1 MANEGNEKNVGYVKQ
16 LPEFETKSVLAM
28 LKKLKDCKKDAEKT
42 VTQLDGIKAKIFEKI
57 SKKEELIQEVEEK
70 VEVVEKIEVVE
81 EKSLDK
87 EVKVVEPIE
96 EKVVEKVE
104 EVVSAPVVEI
114 IEEKVEEIDPVQVEE
129 TPIKVKEEKPV
140 KKERIERVKK
150 TDDKI
155 IAALNK
161 AKTGT
166 APVKSTDGSNFRTYI
181 PKQDKKPGA
190 QKPVQTSGDKD
201 KFSSGQRQPSQ
212 RSKSIDPI
220 VSVMPSNN
228 GKNNNGFK
236 KKDARQDNVEKKN
249 VNKRTLIR
257 KGFIEDDLIEEDRN
271 GTRRYRMGKKTK
283 TNQFTP
289 APVVIEKAVITTEN
303 LTIKMLSEKI
313 GKTAA
318 DIVKQLFNLG
328 IMSNVNGNIDF
339 DTAELIAAEYGIELE
354 LKLDQTYEEVLN
366 TIHEED
372 ADNDQNLVVRPPV
385 VTIMGHV
392 DHGKTS
398 LLDYIRKADVAAGEA
413 GGITQHIGA
422 YTVSL
427 KGSPITFLDTPGHEA
442 FTSMRERGAQV
453 TDIAVIVVAA
463 DDGIMP
469 QTIEAINHSKA
480 ANVPIIVAVNKMDK
494 QGATPD
500 KIMQQLTEHEI
511 LPEEWGGDTIVV
523 PVSAKTGMGVERLL
537 ESILLLAEIKELKAN
552 PNRSA
557 RGSIIEAKLDKGR
570 GPVATVL
577 VQNGTLHV
585 SDFVVAG
592 TAVGRIRAMID
603 DKGRNVK
610 EAGPSVPV
618 SVLGFSEVPNAGDQL
633 MVVSDEKLSKQVA
646 EERRNK
652 EKVEK
657 AKSMTKFTLEEAF
670 GKIGEGDVKE
680 LNLIVKADVQ
690 GSVEAIKQSVV
701 KLSNNEVKVNVIHGA
716 VGAVNESDIILASSS
731 HATIIGFNVRP
742 DSNAKSIAEKKGIAI
757 RTYRIIYDLID
768 DVTAAMKGMLAP
780 KFTESVLGH
789 AEVRQTFKI
798 TGVGTI
804 AGSYVIDGKITR
816 NSKLRLLRDNIIIY
830 EGAVGSLKRLKDDAK
845 EVATGYECGI
855 GIEGYND
862 IKEGDVIEA
871 FILEK
876 QDV

>member
-1 MANEGNEKNVGYVKQ
+1 MAKEGTENNISYIKL
-16 LPEFETKSVLAM
+16 LPKFETDCVATLFEKIKA
-28 LKKLKDCKKDAEKT
+28 CKKEAEKT
-42 VTQLDGIKAKIFEKI
+42 VSELDGVRVRLLERLSEKER
-57 SKKEELIQEVEEK
+57 KEEISSQIKE
-70 VEVVEKIEVVE
+70 EVVETVVE
-81 EKSLDK
+81 SKPEEVKAEVLPEK
-87 EVKVVEPIE
+87 EEKVVEPIE
-96 EKVVEKVE
+96 VIELKEEVKPKEVKISEEKVVAKTPEVEK
-104 EVVSAPVVEI
+104 SA
-114 IEEKVEEIDPVQVEE
+114 
-129 TPIKVKEEKPV
+129 KP
-140 KKERIERVKK
+140 EQRVKK
-150 TDDKI
+150 ADNKI
-155 IAALNK
+155 IEALNK
-161 AKTGT
+161 ARTGS
-166 APVKSTDGSNFRTYI
+166 APVKASSESGYRTYI
-181 PKQDKKPGA
+181 PQEKRSTFAKNNASTEKARPQTSTRPVAKKPVA
-190 QKPVQTSGDKD
+190 ETIAPM
-201 KFSSGQRQPSQ
+201 
-212 RSKSIDPI
+212 
-220 VSVMPSNN
+220 MPTTGTNKNSNAS
-228 GKNNNGFK
+228 FK
-236 KKDARQDNVEKKN
+236 KKDNRQDSGEKKGQ
-249 VNKRTLIR
+249 NKRTLIR
-257 KGFIEDDLIEEDRN
+257 KGFIEDNLIEEDRN
-271 GTRRYRMGKKTK
+271 GTRRYRMGKKVK
-283 TNQFTP
+283 TNDFTP

-354 LKLDQTYEEVLN
+354 LKLDKTYEEVLQN
-366 TIHEED
+366 IHEDESD
-372 ADNDQNLVVRPPV
+372 SPESLVVRPPV

-427 KGSPITFLDTPGHEA
+427 KGAPITFLDTPGHEA

-453 TDIAVIVVAA
+453 TDIAIIVVAA

-500 KIMQQLTEHEI
+500 KIMQQLTEHDI

-537 ESILLLAEIKELKAN
+537 ESVLLVAEIKELKAN

-570 GPVATVL
+570 GPLATVL
-577 VQNGTLHV
+577 VQNGTLKV

-633 MVVSDEKLSKQVA
+633 MVVADEKLSKQVA

-657 AKSMTKFTLEEAF
+657 AKSMAKFTLEEAF
-670 GKIGEGDVKE
+670 GKIGDGDQKE
-680 LNLIVKADVQ
+680 LNVIVKADVQ
-690 GSVEAIKQSVV
+690 GSVEAIKQSVL
-701 KLSNNEVKVNVIHGA
+701 KLSNAEVKVNIIHGA
-716 VGAVNESDIILASSS
+716 VGAVNESDVILASSS

-742 DSNAKSIAEKKGIAI
+742 DSNAKALAEKKGIAI

-780 KFTESVLGH
+780 KFTENVLGH
-789 AEVRQTFKI
+789 AEVRATFKI

-862 IKEGDVIEA
+862 LKEGDVIEA

-876 QDV
+876 QEV

>member
-1 MANEGNEKNVGYVKQ
+1 MLEKLKSCKKNV
-16 LPEFETKSVLAM
+16 
-28 LKKLKDCKKDAEKT
+28 EKT
-42 VTQLDGIKAKIFEKI
+42 VAELENVRIKFLERI
-57 SKKEELIQEVEEK
+57 SKKEEKTVQV
-70 VEVVEKIEVVE
+70 
-81 EKSLDK
+81 
-87 EVKVVEPIE
+87 E
-96 EKVVEKVE
+96 EKVVEETKQEEIVVSKKTNPVVDVDIKE
-104 EVVSAPVVEI
+104 EVQLDANESVSEI
-114 IEEKVEEIDPVQVEE
+114 TEEKTDVV
-129 TPIKVKEEKPV
+129 EEKPV
-140 KKERIERVKK
+140 EKKEPLKAEEKPKKEKVERVKK
-150 TDDKI
+150 GDDKI

-166 APVKSTDGSNFRTYI
+166 APVRSTDSSFRTYI
-181 PKQDKKPGA
+181 PQQERRSSTSQKA
-190 QKPVQTSGDKD
+190 QSGDKYQQN
-201 KFSSGQRQPSQ
+201 GGRAQITQRNKPVES
-212 RSKSIDPI
+212 I
-220 VSVMPSNN
+220 VSVMPANTGKTNN
-228 GKNNNGFK
+228 YNK
-236 KKDARQDNVEKKN
+236 KKDNRVDSGEKKSGI
-249 VNKRTLIR
+249 NKRTLIR
-257 KGFIEDDLIEEDRN
+257 KGFIEDELIEEDRN
-271 GTRRYRMGKKTK
+271 GTRRYRMGKKVK

-303 LTIKMLSEKI
+303 LTVKMLSEKI

-328 IMSNVNGNIDF
+328 IISNINGNIDF

-354 LKLDQTYEEVLN
+354 LKLEQTYEEVLKN
-366 TIHEED
+366 IHEDD
-372 ADNDQNLVVRPPV
+372 ADNAEDLVVRPPV

-398 LLDYIRKADVAAGEA
+398 LLDYIRKADVAGGEA

-427 KGSPITFLDTPGHEA
+427 KGAPITFLDTPGHEA

-469 QTIEAINHSKA
+469 QTVEAINHSKA

-500 KIMQQLTEHEI
+500 KIMQQLTEYEI

-523 PVSAKTGMGVERLL
+523 PVSAKTGMGVEKLL

-570 GPVATVL
+570 GPLATVL
-577 VQNGTLHV
+577 VQNGTLRV

-633 MVVSDEKLSKQVA
+633 MVVADEKLSKQVA
-646 EERRNK
+646 EERKNK

-657 AKSMTKFTLEEAF
+657 AKSMAKFTLEEAF
-670 GKIGEGDVKE
+670 GKIGDGDVKE

-690 GSVEAIKQSVV
+690 GSVEAIKQSVI
-701 KLSNNEVKVNVIHGA
+701 KLSNEEVKVNIIHGA

-768 DVTAAMKGMLAP
+768 DVSAAMKGMLAP
-780 KFTESVLGH
+780 KFSENVLGH
-789 AEVRQTFKI
+789 AEVRATFKI

-804 AGSYVIDGKITR
+804 AGSYVTDGKITR

-830 EGAVGSLKRLKDDAK
+830 EGAVGSLKRLKDDVK

-862 IKEGDVIEA
+862 LKEGDVIEA
-871 FILEK
+871 FILE
-876 QDV
+876 QQEV

>member
-1 MANEGNEKNVGYVKQ
+1 MAKEGTENNISYIKL
-16 LPEFETKSVLAM
+16 LPKFETECVAALLDKIKA
-28 LKKLKDCKKDAEKT
+28 CKKEAERT
-42 VTQLDGIKAKIFEKI
+42 VAKLDGARIRLLERISEKERV
-57 SKKEELIQEVEEK
+57 KEENTAEQKIEINVVEPV
-70 VEVVEKIEVVE
+70 VEVVEPEKVEATPSEEVNVDVAEPVSVPEVVE
-81 EKSLDK
+81 E
-87 EVKVVEPIE
+87 
-96 EKVVEKVE
+96 
-104 EVVSAPVVEI
+104 APVVAQPAV
-114 IEEKVEEIDPVQVEE
+114 EKSAKSEP
-129 TPIKVKEEKPV
+129 
-140 KKERIERVKK
+140 RVKK
-150 TDDKI
+150 ADNKI
-155 IAALNK
+155 IEALNK
-161 AKTGT
+161 ARTGS
-166 APVKSTDGSNFRTYI
+166 APVKSSSESGYRTYI
-181 PKQDKKPGA
+181 PQQQQDRRNSN
-190 QKPVQTSGDKD
+190 QKPAVGMDKTRPQTGARPTVRTKPTESVA
-201 KFSSGQRQPSQ
+201 P
-212 RSKSIDPI
+212 
-220 VSVMPSNN
+220 VMPASVN
-228 GKNNNGFK
+228 KNNNAFK
-236 KKDARQDNVEKKN
+236 KKDSRQDLGEKKGQ
-249 VNKRTLIR
+249 NKRTLIR
-257 KGFIEDDLIEEDRN
+257 KGFIEDNLIEEDRN
-271 GTRRYRMGKKTK
+271 GTRRYRMGKKVK
-283 TNQFTP
+283 SSEFTP

-354 LKLDQTYEEVLN
+354 LKLDKTYEEVLQN
-366 TIHEED
+366 IHEED
-372 ADNDQNLVVRPPV
+372 TDSPEALCVRSPV

-480 ANVPIIVAVNKMDK
+480 ADVPIIVAVNKMDK

-523 PVSAKTGMGVERLL
+523 PVSAKTGMGVEKLL
-537 ESILLLAEIKELKAN
+537 ESILLIAEIKELKAN

-570 GPVATVL
+570 GPLATVL
-577 VQNGTLHV
+577 VQNGTLKV

-633 MVVSDEKLSKQVA
+633 MVVADEKLSKQVA

-657 AKSMTKFTLEEAF
+657 AKSMAKFTLEEAF
-670 GKIGEGDVKE
+670 GKIGDGEVKE
-680 LNLIVKADVQ
+680 LNVIVKADVQ
-690 GSVEAIKQSVV
+690 GSVEAIKQSVI
-701 KLSNNEVKVNVIHGA
+701 KLSNDEVKVNIIHGA
-716 VGAVNESDIILASSS
+716 VGAVNESDVILASSS

-742 DSNAKSIAEKKGIAI
+742 DSNAKALAEKKSIAI

-780 KFTESVLGH
+780 KFTENVLGH
-789 AEVRQTFKI
+789 AEVRATFKI

-804 AGSYVIDGKITR
+804 AGSYVTDGKITR

-855 GIEGYND
+855 GIDGYND

-876 QDV
+876 QEV

>member
-1 MANEGNEKNVGYVKQ
+1 MANEGNEKTVSYIKQ
-16 LPEFETKSVLAM
+16 LPEFEAKQLSVM
-28 LKKLKDCKKDAEKT
+28 LEKLKSCKKNVEKT
-42 VTQLDGIKAKIFEKI
+42 VAELESVRIKFLDRI
-57 SKKEELIQEVEEK
+57 SKKEEENTVQVEEK
-70 VEVVEKIEVVE
+70 AVEETKQEEIIVE
-81 EKSLDK
+81 EKTTPVVDV
-87 EVKVVEPIE
+87 EVKEDVQLNANET
-96 EKVVEKVE
+96 
-104 EVVSAPVVEI
+104 VSEI
-114 IEEKVEEIDPVQVEE
+114 IEEKNEVPVEKSVEKKE
-129 TPIKVKEEKPV
+129 TAKVEEKP
-140 KKERIERVKK
+140 KKEKVERVKK
-150 TDDKI
+150 GDDKI

-166 APVKSTDGSNFRTYI
+166 APVKSTDSSFRTYI
-181 PKQDKKPGA
+181 PQQQERRSSTPQKA
-190 QKPVQTSGDKD
+190 QSGEKYQQNSGRTQMTQRNKPVE
-201 KFSSGQRQPSQ
+201 
-212 RSKSIDPI
+212 PI
-220 VSVMPSNN
+220 VSVMPANT
-228 GKNNNGFK
+228 GKNNNYNK
-236 KKDARQDNVEKKN
+236 KKDNRVDSSEKKN
-249 VNKRTLIR
+249 GINKRTLIR
-257 KGFIEDDLIEEDRN
+257 KGFIEDELIEEDRN
-271 GTRRYRMGKKTK
+271 GTRRYRMGKKVK
-283 TNQFTP
+283 ANQFTP

-303 LTIKMLSEKI
+303 LTVKMLSEKI

-328 IMSNVNGNIDF
+328 IISNINGNIDF

-354 LKLDQTYEEVLN
+354 LKLEQTYEEVLKN
-366 TIHEED
+366 IHEDD
-372 ADNDQNLVVRPPV
+372 ADNTSDLVVRPPV

-398 LLDYIRKADVAAGEA
+398 LLDYIRKADVAGGEA
-413 GGITQHIGA
+413 GGITQHVCA
-422 YTVSL
+422 YTLSL

-469 QTIEAINHSKA
+469 QTVEAINHSKA

-500 KIMQQLTEHEI
+500 KIMQQLTEYEI

-523 PVSAKTGMGVERLL
+523 PVSAKTGMGVEKLL

-570 GPVATVL
+570 GPLATVL
-577 VQNGTLHV
+577 VQNGTLRV

-633 MVVSDEKLSKQVA
+633 MVVADEKLSKQVA
-646 EERRNK
+646 EERKNK

-657 AKSMTKFTLEEAF
+657 AKSMAKFTLEEAF
-670 GKIGEGDVKE
+670 GKIGDGDVKE

-701 KLSNNEVKVNVIHGA
+701 KLSNEEVKVNIIHGA

-768 DVTAAMKGMLAP
+768 DVSAAMKGMLAP
-780 KFTESVLGH
+780 KFSENVLGH
-789 AEVRQTFKI
+789 AEVRATFKI

-804 AGSYVIDGKITR
+804 AGSYVTDGKITR

-830 EGAVGSLKRLKDDAK
+830 EGAVGSLKRLKDDVK

-862 IKEGDVIEA
+862 LKEGDVIEA
-871 FILEK
+871 FILE
-876 QDV
+876 QQEV